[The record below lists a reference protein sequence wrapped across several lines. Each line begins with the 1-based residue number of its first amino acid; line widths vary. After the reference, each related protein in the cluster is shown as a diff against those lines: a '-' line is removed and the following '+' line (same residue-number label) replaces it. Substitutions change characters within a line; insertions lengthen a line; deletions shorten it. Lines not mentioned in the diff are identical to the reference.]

1 MTRFLLRVVL
11 VAYALAFLI
20 PTIAGISFKG
30 DWLAAFSSSL
40 VFTTVFTAIEWLL
53 GVLVFGI
60 NVSTLGIGVIITSG
74 LKFVVSLL
82 APTAALYG
90 TAKIMPQFIG
100 LNDLA
105 PSMLAG
111 GLLLGGL
118 LFATNGGKAKK

>member
-1 MTRFLLRVVL
+1 MARYFLRVVL

-20 PTIAGISFKG
+20 PKIAGITFKG

-40 VFTTVFTAIEWLL
+40 VFTTVFTAIEWVL

-60 NVSTLGIGVIITSG
+60 NVGTLGIGMIITSG
-74 LKFVVSLL
+74 LKFLVGLL

-90 TAKIMPQFIG
+90 TAQLMPQFIG
-100 LNDLA
+100 LSDFT
-105 PSMLAG
+105 PSLLAG

-118 LFATNGGKAKK
+118 LFATTSGKAKK

>member
-20 PTIAGISFKG
+20 PTVAGITFKG

-60 NVSTLGIGVIITSG
+60 NVGTLGIGMIITSG
-74 LKFVVSLL
+74 LKFVVNLL
-82 APTAALYG
+82 APSAALYG
-90 TAKIMPQFIG
+90 TAKLMPQFIR
-100 LNDLA
+100 LEDFT
-105 PSMLAG
+105 PSLFAA

-118 LFATNGGKAKK
+118 LFATANAKSKK